1 VVWHTPRVVTA
12 GSSQR
17 RTPVRPPRRGRPTAA
32 EAAQLDEAVREAAL
46 ALFLERGYEACSMEA
61 IAKAAGTTK
70 VSLYARFPGKAEVFR
85 AVLTWA
91 TNRPDWPYP
100 EPDPPPFDDLEAA
113 LTAIGRAGAKRALDP
128 AMVQLSRIAAAQ
140 ADQFPDVAQRTQR
153 SVGRRQRV
161 VADLLRQHAATG
173 EIEADDPEMLA
184 ELFVG
189 LVASAPARLAA
200 LGTVRDPA
208 DQDRYTLE
216 AVQLFLRALRP
227 R

>member
-1 VVWHTPRVVTA
+1 VVSTNPPSRS
-12 GSSQR
+12 G
-17 RTPVRPPRRGRPTAA
+17 PVRQPRRGRPTAA

-46 ALFLERGYEACSMEA
+46 TLFLERGYEACSMEA

-70 VSLYARFPGKAEVFR
+70 ASLYARFPGKADVFR

-113 LTAIGRAGAKRALDP
+113 LTAIGRAAAKRALDP
-128 AMVQLSRIAAAQ
+128 AMVQLSRIAAAE
-140 ADQFPDVAQRTQR
+140 ANQFPDVAQRTQR
-153 SVGRRQRV
+153 SAGRRQRV
-161 VADLLRQHAATG
+161 VADLLRQHVASGA
-173 EIEADDPEMLA
+173 IRADDPEVLA

-189 LVASAPARLAA
+189 LVASAPARLAT
-200 LGTVRDPA
+200 LGTVRDPD

-227 R
+227 G